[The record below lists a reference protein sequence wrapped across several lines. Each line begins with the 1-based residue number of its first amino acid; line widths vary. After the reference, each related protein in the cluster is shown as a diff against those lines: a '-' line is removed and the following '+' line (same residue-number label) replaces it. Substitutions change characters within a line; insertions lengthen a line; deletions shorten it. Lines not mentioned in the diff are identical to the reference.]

1 MHAQTAEEARAA
13 FLSWLAAERRASA
26 ATLRAYAGD
35 LGRFLAFLADHLGS
49 LPDRAGLGQLTLAD
63 LRAFLAHRA
72 VGGAS
77 NATRARELAAVR
89 TFFRFLA
96 HTGGPDCPALKLL
109 STPKIRRPAPRALMV
124 AETDRLVDE
133 AGSLVEE
140 PWIAARDAA
149 LVLLLY
155 GCGLRSAEA
164 VGLLRRDAPLPGE
177 ERPLRVR
184 GKGGK
189 EREVP
194 VLPIVRDAV
203 ARYLALCPH
212 PFTPESPLFRG
223 ARGGL
228 LNDRLVRRVMQRARS
243 ALGLPERA
251 TPHSLRHSFAT
262 HLLASGADLR
272 VIQALLGHASLS
284 TTQRYTAVDETRILE
299 VWRAAHPRAKEA

>member
-1 MHAQTAEEARAA
+1 MTAEEARAA
-13 FLSWLAAERRASA
+13 FLAWMAAERRASP
-26 ATLRAYAGD
+26 ATLRAYEGD
-35 LGRFLAFLADHLGS
+35 LARFFAFLADHLGGM
-49 LPDRAGLGQLTLAD
+49 PDRAGLGRLAVGD
-63 LRAFLAHRA
+63 FRAFLARRA
-72 VGGAS
+72 ADGAS
-77 NATRARELAAVR
+77 NATRARELAAIR
-89 TFFRFLA
+89 SFFRFLA
-96 HTGGPDCPALKLL
+96 RTGGPDCPALKLL
-109 STPKIRRPAPRALMV
+109 ATPKVRRPAPRALTV

-133 AGSLVEE
+133 ADILAEE

-164 VGLLRRDAPLPGE
+164 LSLRRREAPLPGDD
-177 ERPLRVR
+177 RPLRVR

-194 VLPIVRDAV
+194 VLPVVREGV
-203 ARYLALCPH
+203 ARYIALCPH
-212 PFTPESPLFRG
+212 PLAPDSPLFRG
-223 ARGGL
+223 ARGGP
-228 LNDRLVRRVMQRARS
+228 LNDRLLRRAMERARR

-284 TTQRYTAVDETRILE
+284 TTQRYTAVDETRLVA
-299 VWRAAHPRAKEA
+299 VWRAAHPRAKGP

>member
-1 MHAQTAEEARAA
+1 MTAEEARAS
-13 FLSWLAAERRASA
+13 FLAWLAAERRASP
-26 ATLRAYAGD
+26 ATLRAYDGD
-35 LGRFLAFLADHLGS
+35 LARFFAFLADHLGEM
-49 LPDRAGLGQLTLAD
+49 PDRARLGGLALAD
-63 LRAFLAHRA
+63 LRAFLAQRA
-72 VGGAS
+72 AAGAS
-77 NATRARELAAVR
+77 NATRARELAAIR

-96 HTGGPDCPALKLL
+96 RSGGPDCPALKLL
-109 STPKIRRPAPRALMV
+109 ATPKVRRPAPRALTV

-133 AGSLVEE
+133 ADTLADE

-164 VGLLRRDAPLPGE
+164 LSLRRRDAPLPGNDA
-177 ERPLRVR
+177 PLRVR
-184 GKGGK
+184 GKGAK

-194 VLPIVRDAV
+194 VLPVVREGV

-212 PFTPESPLFRG
+212 ALAADSPLFRG
-223 ARGGL
+223 ARGGA
-228 LNDRLVRRVMQRARS
+228 LNDRLLRRAMERARR

-262 HLLASGADLR
+262 HLLGSGADLR

-284 TTQRYTAVDETRILE
+284 TTQRYTAVDETRLLE
-299 VWRAAHPRAKEA
+299 VWQAAHPRAKGA